1 MFPYLT
7 GTAIFAPFYWP
18 LNDLH
23 HPFVHIS
30 IPLYKLEPTTN
41 FMKNIYCFF
50 SFCNLFVSSSNKRKT
65 FYNLKVKKVS
75 NVTKSKLYN
84 TDDHYSRL
92 EKSRNNEYEDIL
104 NEIIY
109 EYAEE
114 ERKKKKKTERGEHN
128 GEGEEDNEKDKTH
141 RREISNV
148 PGSTIGKNFPDD
160 SSTTEEQRDFFQKD
174 EIERIKKFKEN
185 NIVNI
190 FNLNYDIL
198 NMLLKK
204 ELKEI
209 EGNDK
214 TDGHYNQMSLFL
226 ETQMNGKRKEDNL
239 CIEDS
244 VGRYFLNIDNR
255 IIETISE
262 RELHNL
268 RNQIHKSSI
277 YLKYHYLKSYKSA
290 IHNLKGLK
298 QKKTE
303 QINKHVE
310 LVHEDEAEGET
321 NDGKNC
327 EENRDENRG
336 DNPYASASAESGNNG
351 YGGRNRT
358 DESDNLSQA
367 NGKVKMNYRHNYTL
381 GNSNA
386 PPCVNGLGKDNTSI
400 SYLEKNDGNLEN
412 LEKIDPELSLK
423 RIKEIIDVNQ
433 RLTQL
438 QKNFDDLKNFNIFQ
452 VLNNNRFLNS
462 LKVHNFEFHSYN
474 CSLVNKSMK
483 KFVRKIQ
490 QEGDSNGSNIDSDSG
505 NPRVSDNELAE
516 RAELDYAYVCTPKT
530 SDLNFL
536 KNQNK
541 SIVIN
546 LSNKYE
552 NENNDLDTV
561 SELNVDTDKG
571 ILILSANEKNLNV
584 HVRNICDKVSYLT
597 QSLSIY
603 PQIHFSREQFSRNVQ
618 ILKRI
623 ILIMLFYFNI
633 KNMYVICLDNT
644 SAKYFYDFMKNCHNL
659 LKNFYKTTE
668 QEEPLFVNL
677 NEMKF
682 SHLFNKNFV
691 PLFTVESIFKNY
703 VFMMNKE
710 EKFYDISFFKR
721 SCLFMFLDEHV
732 HKQNHVISS
741 SVQHFFYYK
750 KFLYPFIY
758 NIDSKYSLKTLKSFN
773 EILLYVTSW
782 IDIFHTGEG
791 ENYDSKDDDCLQEGY
806 ADMGTSDQNE
816 EEETRSEEEE
826 EFILKAQNEEVG
838 EENDDHGHYYEQD
851 ERTCEG
857 SYGKD
862 MYSDKRNEGNWEDG
876 MH

>member
-1 MFPYLT
+1 MLYSLIDYVSTPDWNSHFC
-7 GTAIFAPFYWP
+7 PFDWP

-23 HPFVHIS
+23 YPFVHIS
-30 IPLYKLEPTTN
+30 IPLYKLEPTAY
-41 FMKNIYCFF
+41 FMKKVYCFF
-50 SFCNLFVSSSNKRKT
+50 SFCNLFFSSSNKRKT

-92 EKSRNNEYEDIL
+92 DKSRNNEYEDIL

-114 ERKKKKKTERGEHN
+114 ERKKKKERGEHN
-128 GEGEEDNEKDKTH
+128 GEGEGEGGNEKEKIH
-141 RREISNV
+141 RREIPNV
-148 PGSTIGKNFPDD
+148 PGSTRGKNFPNDI
-160 SSTTEEQRDFFQKD
+160 STTEEQRDFFQKE

-185 NIVNI
+185 NMVNI

-226 ETQMNGKRKEDNL
+226 ETQMNSKRREDNL

-255 IIETISE
+255 LIETISE

-277 YLKYHYLKSYKSA
+277 YLKYQYLRSYKSA
-290 IHNLKGLK
+290 IHNLKGVK

-321 NDGKNC
+321 DDGKNG
-327 EENRDENRG
+327 EENG
-336 DNPYASASAESGNNG
+336 GGNPYASASAGTRNNSYDRRDGMEESGNP
-351 YGGRNRT
+351 
-358 DESDNLSQA
+358 SQA
-367 NGKVKMNYRHNYTL
+367 NGKAKMNYSHNYTL
-381 GNSNA
+381 DNSNA
-386 PPCVNGLGKDNTSI
+386 SPCINGLGKDNTSI
-400 SYLEKNDGNLEN
+400 SYLEKNDDNLGN
-412 LEKIDPELSLK
+412 LEKIDPELTLK

-438 QKNFDDLKNFNIFQ
+438 QKNYDDLKNFNIFQ

-462 LKVHNFEFHSYN
+462 LKVHNFDFHSYN

-483 KFVRKIQ
+483 EFVRKIQ
-490 QEGDSNGSNIDSDSG
+490 QEGDCNGSNIGRDSG
-505 NPRVSDNELAE
+505 NRRVSDNELAK
-516 RAELDYAYVCTPKT
+516 RAELDYAYVCTPKM

-546 LSNKYE
+546 LSNKDE
-552 NENNDLDTV
+552 KENNDLDTV

-584 HVRNICDKVSYLT
+584 HVRNICDKISYLT

-603 PQIHFSREQFSRNVQ
+603 PQIHFSGKNFLRNVH

-633 KNMYVICLDNT
+633 KNIYVICLDNI
-644 SAKYFYDFMKNCHNL
+644 SAKCFYDFMKNYHNL

-668 QEEPLFVNL
+668 QEEPLYVNL

-721 SCLFMFLDEHV
+721 SCLFMFLDEQV
-732 HKQNHVISS
+732 NKQNHVISS

-791 ENYDSKDDDCLQEGY
+791 ENYDSKDDEYLQEGY
-806 ADMGTSDQNE
+806 ADMGTSDKNE
-816 EEETRSEEEE
+816 DEETRSEEEE

-838 EENDDHGHYYEQD
+838 EENDNYGHYYEQD
-851 ERTCEG
+851 ERTCDG

-862 MYSDKRNEGNWEDG
+862 MYSDK
-876 MH
+876 